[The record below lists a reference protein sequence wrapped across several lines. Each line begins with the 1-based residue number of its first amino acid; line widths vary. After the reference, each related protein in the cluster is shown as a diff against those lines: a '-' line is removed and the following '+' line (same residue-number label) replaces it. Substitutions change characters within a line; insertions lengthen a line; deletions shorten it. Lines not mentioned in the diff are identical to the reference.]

1 MQFLRIPVLLI
12 TLFAVFP
19 SYGLTCRQMFSP
31 HPYKA
36 FETQF
41 DLSPTAKK
49 LIKEAKAQVDGTVPR
64 AVALRDLS
72 ALKEKLLQ
80 LELAPEL
87 INHENKNALSF
98 LEAFKFKTTEQV
110 ENLIHLVEN
119 NQPIKVEQLIEA
131 ALRGSLV
138 FQASAKARDSYMAI
152 FNRGLTVTPET
163 RKSWEKSFVSDVN
176 LYRYDDVD
184 IAEYIQ
190 KLKDHRLQNP
200 MIQIKM
206 TFEDV
211 NEADL
216 YHLIKRRIFVVGVT
230 DVFLSVDNNVLGP
243 SVFLKHDLGHLYGFF
258 GYSDRTAVYDKPN
271 KRSTDV
277 AEKLVLWN
285 QLDSGFSR
293 LENKIRE
300 GLKDGHIKHSESA
313 IRFLFEL
320 NHEVSNSIYL
330 RLQRQF
336 KKLSDEETVI
346 EILRMITGHK
356 INFLQFYEDKT
367 LVSEITSDLEWM
379 TQQSQIIFV
388 EPN

>member
-1 MQFLRIPVLLI
+1 MFL
-12 TLFAVFP
+12 AVFP
-19 SYGLTCRQMFSP
+19 GYGFTCRQMFSP

-41 DLSPTAKK
+41 VLSPTVKK

-64 AVALRDLS
+64 AVALRDLFV
-72 ALKEKLLQ
+72 LKEKLLQ

-87 INHENKNALSF
+87 IRHENKNALSF
-98 LEAFKFKTTEQV
+98 LKDFKFKTTKHV
-110 ENLIHLVEN
+110 ENLIHLAEN
-119 NQPIKVEQLIEA
+119 HQEIKVEQLIEA

-138 FQASAKARDSYMAI
+138 FQASVKARDSHMAI
-152 FNRGLTVTPET
+152 FNRGIIVTPELRT
-163 RKSWEKSFVSDVN
+163 SWEKSFVSSIN
-176 LYRYDDVD
+176 LYRYDEVD

-200 MIQIKM
+200 MIQITM
-206 TFEDV
+206 TFDDV

-216 YHLIKRRIFVVGVT
+216 YQLIKRRVFIIGVT
-230 DVFLSVDNNVLGP
+230 DVFLLADNNTLSP
-243 SVFLKHDLGHLYGFF
+243 SEFLTHDLGHLYGFF
-258 GYSDRTAVYDKPN
+258 GYSDRTAIYDKPN

-277 AEKLVLWN
+277 AEKLVLWR
-285 QLDSGFSR
+285 QLDRRFMR
-293 LENKIRE
+293 FENKIRE
-300 GLKDGHIKHSESA
+300 GLKEGHIKHSESA

-336 KKLSDEETVI
+336 KNLSDEETVT

-356 INFLQFYEDKT
+356 IDFLRFYEDKT
-367 LVSEITSDLEWM
+367 LVSEIISDLGWM
-379 TQQSQIIFV
+379 IQQAQIIFV